1 MGTREL
7 RDFRSWELILTP
19 GRPVNAFDFLICFGA
34 LVNFFGGDDVV
45 EVGTEVREDVGT
57 GGIVGAILG
66 FVGVVGDV
74 E

>member
-1 MGTREL
+1 MG
-7 RDFRSWELILTP
+7 RS
-19 GRPVNAFDFLICFGA
+19 VNAFEFLICFGA

-45 EVGTEVREDVGT
+45 EVGAEIGEDVGT
-57 GGIVGAILG
+57 GGIVGAIFD